1 MKGIWKILK
10 LHNED
15 PQQIRRET
23 KWLWTRICRHKGL
36 IAAVAAVSLVGTVMG
51 LGSSVFSK
59 YLIDA
64 VTGMKTQSIW
74 SAAVWMALLM
84 VGSIALRGVS
94 SRIGASVHMKVYT
107 HNQRKIYKRILQAG
121 WEALEPYRS
130 GDLLHRLNT
139 DVSTVSDGII
149 SALPNLLTV
158 GVRFAGAFVIMLV
171 FDPSMALVALLGI
184 PVSLGLSRL
193 LMGRLRQH
201 NKLVKELGSELMS
214 FQEDSFRNLTSIK
227 SFSITG
233 LFSDNL
239 RKLQGTYSDAYMSYN
254 ASQIRISTILSLI
267 STLVSGVCFGW
278 GVYRLWAGA
287 MTFGSLTMFM
297 QLAAVLRSSFSSLI
311 SLMQQWVSLLTSAG
325 RIMAVED
332 LPEEDNSVPQ
342 GLTEEETL
350 SVCLRQTAFS
360 YQDGMAVL
368 HPFDFTAAPGDMIAI
383 TGPSGE
389 GKTTL
394 LRLLL
399 GLVQP
404 CEGSALLSGGSGRQ
418 YPLTAGTRCVFA
430 YVPQGNSIFAGTVA
444 QNLRM
449 VRPEATDAELI
460 DALKTACAWEFVKEF
475 PDGLEHRLGAGGR
488 GVSEGQAQRL
498 AIARALLRN
507 APVLLLDEATSAMD
521 IRLEQKLM
529 ENLRSCGQIRTCVLV
544 THRPAST
551 RFCNRAYEVNN
562 GVVTEVTE
570 NIHDCLE

>member
-1 MKGIWKILK
+1 MKGLWKILK

-15 PQQIRRET
+15 PQQIKREA
-23 KWLWTRICRHKGL
+23 KWLWIRICRHKGL

-51 LGSSVFSK
+51 LGSSVASK

-74 SAAVWMALLM
+74 SAAAWMGLLM

-94 SRIGASVHMKVYT
+94 SRIGASIHLKVYT
-107 HNQRKIYKRILQAG
+107 HNQRKVYKRILRAG
-121 WEALEPYRS
+121 WEALKPYRS

-139 DVSTVSDGII
+139 DVSTVSDGVI
-149 SALPNLLTV
+149 SALPNLLSV
-158 GVRFAGAFVIMLV
+158 AVRFAGAFAIMLV
-171 FDPSMALVALLGI
+171 FDPSMALIALLGI

-201 NKLVKELGSELMS
+201 NKTVKELGSELMS

-227 SFSITG
+227 SFSIGG
-233 LFSDNL
+233 LFSDSL
-239 RKLQGTYSDAYMSYN
+239 RKLQGIYSNAYLSYN
-254 ASQIRISTILSLI
+254 ATQIRINTFLSLV
-267 STLVSGVCFGW
+267 STLVSGACFGW

-297 QLAAVLRSSFSSLI
+297 QLAAILRSSFSSLI
-311 SLMQQWVSLLTSAG
+311 SLMQQWVNLLTSAG
-325 RIMAVED
+325 RIMAVEE
-332 LPEEDNSVPQ
+332 LPEEDDSVPD

-350 SVCLRQTAFS
+350 SVHLKQTAFS
-360 YQDGMAVL
+360 YQDGAAVL
-368 HPFDFTAAPGDMIAI
+368 HPFDFTAETGDIIAI

-399 GLVQP
+399 GLVEP
-404 CEGSALLSGGSGRQ
+404 CEGSAVLTGGSGRQ

-449 VRPEATDAELI
+449 VRPEATDEELI
-460 DALKTACAWEFVKEF
+460 DVLKTACAWDFVKDF
-475 PDGLEHRLGAGGR
+475 PDTLEHHLGAGGR
-488 GVSEGQAQRL
+488 GISEGQAQRL
-498 AIARALLRN
+498 AIARALLRK
-507 APVLLLDEATSAMD
+507 APILLLDEVTSAMD
-521 IRLEQKLM
+521 IGLEAQLLQ
-529 ENLRSCGQIRTCVLV
+529 NLRDSGQIRTCILV

-551 RFCNRAYEVNN
+551 RFCSRVYEVSN
-562 GVVTEVTE
+562 GIIAEITE
-570 NIHDCLE
+570 

>member
-1 MKGIWKILK
+1 MKGLWKVLK

-15 PQQIRRET
+15 PQQIKREA
-23 KWLWTRICRHKGL
+23 KWLWTRICRHRGQ
-36 IAAVAAVSLVGTVMG
+36 IAAVAALSLVGTVMG
-51 LGSSVFSK
+51 LGSSVASK

-64 VTGMKTQSIW
+64 VTGHKTQALW
-74 SAAVWMALLM
+74 GAVTAMALLM

-94 SRIGASVHMKVYT
+94 SWIGASVHMKIYT
-107 HNQRKIYKRILQAG
+107 HNQRKVYKRILRAG

-139 DVSTVSDGII
+139 DVGTVSDGVI
-149 SALPNLLTV
+149 SMIPNLLTV
-158 GVRFAGAFVIMLV
+158 IVRFTGAFVIMLY
-171 FDPSMALVALLGI
+171 FDPSMALIALLGI

-201 NKLVKELGSELMS
+201 NKTVKELGSELMS

-227 SFSITG
+227 SFSVTG
-233 LFSDNL
+233 LFSDGL

-254 ASQIRISTILSLI
+254 ASQIRINTVLSLI
-267 STLVSGVCFGW
+267 STLVSAACFGW
-278 GVYRLWAGA
+278 GVYRLWTGA

-311 SLMQQWVSLLTSAG
+311 SLMQQWVNLLTSAG
-325 RIMAVED
+325 RIIAVEE
-332 LPEEDNSVPQ
+332 LPEEDDSVPE
-342 GLTEEETL
+342 GLAEEETL
-350 SVCLRQTAFS
+350 SVRLEQTAFS
-360 YQDGMAVL
+360 YQDGAAVL
-368 HPFDFTAAPGDMIAI
+368 HPFDFTAEPGDIIAI

-404 CEGSALLSGGSGRQ
+404 GEGSAVLTGGSGKQ
-418 YPLTAGTRCVFA
+418 YPLTAGTRGAFA
-430 YVPQGNSIFAGTVA
+430 YVPQGNSVFAGTVA
-444 QNLRM
+444 ENLRM
-449 VRPEATDAELI
+449 VRPEATDEELI
-460 DALKTACAWEFVKEF
+460 DVLKIACAWDFVKEF

-488 GVSEGQAQRL
+488 GISEGQAQRL

-521 IRLEQKLM
+521 IGLEQQLM
-529 ENLRSCGQIRTCVLV
+529 ENLQGSGRIRTCVLV

-551 RFCNRAYEVNN
+551 RFCNRVYEVGN
-562 GVVTEVTE
+562 GIITEVTR
-570 NIHDCLE
+570 